1 MSEETFMLLFS
12 KNLNKYLDLR
22 QMTQQDLIKALRKEG
37 INVSRST
44 VSYWCNGIKAPRV
57 DKIDAMCRIF
67 KIKRS
72 DLISDGS
79 SSEIS
84 DIRLSLNEQKLVL
97 AYRNADAVI
106 RDVVNKVLD
115 LTDEE

>member
-12 KNLNKYLDLR
+12 KNLNKYLDLY

-44 VSYWCNGIKAPRV
+44 VSYWCNGVKAPRV

-67 KIKRS
+67 RIKRS
-72 DLISDGS
+72 DLISDGAGADAD
-79 SSEIS
+79 
-84 DIRLSLNEQKLVL
+84 DIQLNSFERKLVL
-97 AYRNADAVI
+97 AYRDADSVI
-106 RDVVNKVLD
+106 QDVVKKVLD
-115 LTDEE
+115 LADK

>member
-12 KNLNKYLDLR
+12 KNLNKYLDLH

-72 DLISDGS
+72 DLISDGAADVD
-79 SSEIS
+79 
-84 DIRLSLNEQKLVL
+84 DIQLNSFECKLVL

-106 RDVVNKVLD
+106 RDVVKKVLD

>member
-22 QMTQQDLIKALRKEG
+22 QMTQQDLIKALHKEG

-67 KIKRS
+67 GIKRS
-72 DLISDGS
+72 DLISDGAGA
-79 SSEIS
+79 
-84 DIRLSLNEQKLVL
+84 DADNVRLNSFERKLVL
-97 AYRNADAVI
+97 AYRDADAVI
-106 RDVVNKVLD
+106 QGVVKKVLD
-115 LTDEE
+115 LTDE

>member
-12 KNLNKYLDLR
+12 KNLNKYLDLH

-72 DLISDGS
+72 DLISDGAGVDEYNILLDS
-79 SSEIS
+79 FE
-84 DIRLSLNEQKLVL
+84 LKLVL
-97 AYRNADAVI
+97 AYRDADSVI
-106 RDVVNKVLD
+106 QDVVKKVLD
-115 LTDEE
+115 ITDE